1 MNAIFQSCLFTQTQS
16 INQCHI
22 DLKLKFSPR
31 SSRRSSRPRPRID
44 DSTDEGSNVENVT
57 ETQPGP
63 ASEEQGLGEESE
75 ESLEEMIVDRSKKGS
90 FELQLCND

>member
-1 MNAIFQSCLFTQTQS
+1 M
-16 INQCHI
+16 
-22 DLKLKFSPR
+22 
-31 SSRRSSRPRPRID
+31 
-44 DSTDEGSNVENVT
+44 T